1 MILLDTDI
9 ASALAKAGGLDLALE
24 LFNKQ
29 VHIIPKVYEE
39 LQASVGYGYVFPQEL
54 FEKIRVLDV
63 TPEEQR
69 TYRRMLS
76 RHMTLGKGELE
87 SVSVALERG
96 CLFSSLD
103 REREVRPEKESQ
115 GGGVE
120 GYSERVVEERNLLQ
134 KGGERPGG

>member
-1 MILLDTDI
+1 
-9 ASALAKAGGLDLALE
+9 
-24 LFNKQ
+24 
-29 VHIIPKVYEE
+29 VYEE

-69 TYRRMLS
+69 RYRNMLR

-87 SVSVALERG
+87 SVSVAVERG

-103 REREVRPEKESQ
+103 KRAVKFAQKKRVTVVVLKVILKGLWKKGICTKKEVKELVDRIEKEDNRTIDTV
-115 GGGVE
+115 GVFNE
-120 GYSERVVEERNLLQ
+120 
-134 KGGERPGG
+134 